1 MEQHSRLPSGDFP
14 CLRASRT
21 NMGLLIHVSTQA
33 FFRTFADWVNL
44 LYNAFT
50 LKQEVSN
57 MEIAYIKCGDYYIP
71 DLTLPEEP
79 RPMGKWGRMHREY
92 LKATYPITYTNLILS
107 GKLWTYLADLNEQAQ
122 LRLDTLVSPDE
133 GCRRNHRS
141 TESQRPDAMGAADE
155 QHPGQG
161 GGNSP

>member
-14 CLRASRT
+14 YLRASRT

-44 LYNAFT
+44 LYNGFT

-57 MEIAYIKCGDYYIP
+57 MEIAYVKCGDYYIP

-92 LKATYPITYTNLILS
+92 LKATHPITYTNLILS
-107 GKLWTYLADLNEQAQ
+107 GKL
-122 LRLDTLVSPDE
+122 
-133 GCRRNHRS
+133 
-141 TESQRPDAMGAADE
+141 
-155 QHPGQG
+155 
-161 GGNSP
+161 

>member
-50 LKQEVSN
+50 LKQEEAIWKSHISN
-57 MEIAYIKCGDYYIP
+57 VEII
-71 DLTLPEEP
+71 TF
-79 RPMGKWGRMHREY
+79 
-92 LKATYPITYTNLILS
+92 PI
-107 GKLWTYLADLNEQAQ
+107 
-122 LRLDTLVSPDE
+122 
-133 GCRRNHRS
+133 
-141 TESQRPDAMGAADE
+141 
-155 QHPGQG
+155 
-161 GGNSP
+161 